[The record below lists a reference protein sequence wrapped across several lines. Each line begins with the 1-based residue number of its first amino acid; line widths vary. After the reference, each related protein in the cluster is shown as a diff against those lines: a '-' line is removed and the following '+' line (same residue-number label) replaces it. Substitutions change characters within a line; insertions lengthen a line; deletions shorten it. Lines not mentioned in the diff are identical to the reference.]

1 MSACLGLFSAV
12 CFVVSAGESLAGGFA
27 GRRLWCGFG
36 FPLCCYIDLLI
47 LRTFC
52 PCTEFCLLT
61 HM

>member
-36 FPLCCYIDLLI
+36 FRFVVTSI
-47 LRTFC
+47 
-52 PCTEFCLLT
+52 CLF
-61 HM
+61 